1 MGKYIKFFIGLLFL
15 ILAVIRFWP
24 ASPPVLTV
32 AICADSYWGVPDGH
46 PTAIWEKAIEKF
58 QTQHPNVQVKLIAGV
73 QKADYGEWLAERLLS
88 GQEPDVFLIPR
99 EDFDNYAS
107 KEAVLPLN
115 NLIEADSDFDTTLYY
130 PVSLQS
136 GQLGSTFYALPLESV
151 PTLMFVNKTMLRDYQ
166 IPLPPPTWTWQDFYS
181 ICQQTTQDT
190 NGDGKLDTFGAYGY
204 TWQQAA
210 LDNNVLLFQTDGN
223 NRIARLEGLDLEAA
237 IHFVRSLQELNQGY
251 RPTARDFDLGHI
263 AFRPLTFAEYRTYQP
278 YPWRVKKYS
287 SFDWDVVPFP
297 AGPAGQNLSHVDIM
311 LMGISRHSQN
321 HQLAWELL
329 KTFSYNKEVQKSI
342 LTKSQ
347 GLPVRAD
354 ILTDADSQVSFQQ
367 SMGATNQNLT
377 LSAVHTIMLQ
387 AISEPVFRQNQEAM
401 EKANSFISRII
412 EENLPLNNN
421 LNQLQREINSL
432 LLQ

>member
-1 MGKYIKFFIGLLFL
+1 MGKYIKIFMDLLIL

-32 AICADSYWGVPDGH
+32 SICADSYWGVPDGH

-58 QTQHPNVQVKLIAGV
+58 QIQHPNVQVKLIAGV

-115 NLIEADSDFDTTLYY
+115 NLMEADNDFDTTLYY
-130 PVSLQS
+130 PVSLQA

-166 IPLPPPTWTWQDFYS
+166 IPLPSPTWTWQDFYR
-181 ICQQTTQDT
+181 ICQQTTKDT

-223 NRIARLEGLDLEAA
+223 NRIALFEGLDLEAA

-251 RPTARDFDLGHI
+251 RPTVRDFDLGHI

-297 AGPAGQNLSHVDIM
+297 AGPAGQNLSHVDTM
-311 LMGISRHSQN
+311 LMGISRHSKN
-321 HQLAWELL
+321 PQLAWELL
-329 KTFSYNKEVQKSI
+329 KTFSYNQDVQKLI
-342 LTKSQ
+342 LTNSL
-347 GLPVRAD
+347 GLPVRND
-354 ILTDADSQVSFQQ
+354 ILTEADSQKSFQQ

-377 LSAVHTIMLQ
+377 LSSIHTIMLE
-387 AISEPVFRQNQEAM
+387 AVPEPVFRQNQEAM

>member
-1 MGKYIKFFIGLLFL
+1 MGKYIKIFIGLLVL
-15 ILAVIRFWP
+15 TLAVIRFWP

-151 PTLMFVNKTMLRDYQ
+151 PTLMFVNKTMLKDYQ
-166 IPLPPPTWTWQDFYS
+166 IPLPSPTWTWQDFYS

-210 LDNNVLLFQTDGN
+210 LDNNVLLFQTDDN
-223 NRIARLEGLDLEAA
+223 NRIAHFEGPDLESA
-237 IHFVRSLQELNQGY
+237 IHFIRSLQELNQGY

-297 AGPAGQNLSHVDIM
+297 AGPAGQNLSHVDTM
-311 LMGISRHSQN
+311 LMGISRHSKN
-321 HQLAWELL
+321 PQLAWELL
-329 KTFSYNKEVQKSI
+329 KTFSYNQDVQKLI
-342 LTKSQ
+342 LTHSL
-347 GLPVRAD
+347 GLPVRND
-354 ILTDADSQVSFQQ
+354 ILTEADSQKSFQQ

-377 LSAVHTIMLQ
+377 LSAIHTIMLE
-387 AISEPVFRQNQEAM
+387 AVPEPVFRQNQEAM

>member
-1 MGKYIKFFIGLLFL
+1 MGKYIKIFIGLLIL

-210 LDNNVLLFQTDGN
+210 LDNNILLFQTDGN
-223 NRIARLEGLDLEAA
+223 NRIAHFEGPDLEAA
-237 IHFVRSLQELNQGY
+237 IHFIRSLLELNQGY

-297 AGPAGQNLSHVDIM
+297 AGPAGQNLSHVDTM
-311 LMGISRHSQN
+311 LMGISRHSKN
-321 HQLAWELL
+321 PQLAWELL
-329 KTFSYNKEVQKSI
+329 KTFSYNQDVQKLI
-342 LTKSQ
+342 LTNSL
-347 GLPVRAD
+347 GLPVRND
-354 ILTDADSQVSFQQ
+354 ILTEADSQKSFQQ

-377 LSAVHTIMLQ
+377 LSAIHTIMLE
-387 AISEPVFRQNQEAM
+387 AVPEPVFRQNQEAM